1 MVQLVTRR
9 SALFLYGVLL
19 VLPTVVFGGL
29 LWLQLEKDYRTQ
41 MAAIP
46 GDTNDAARRLSD
58 AIEQRFEDFLE
69 RENQRPFYAYK
80 RLYFQ
85 PGTIGTD
92 LALSPSPL
100 ATGPAPGGILA
111 WFNCTFKSSSPTEPD
126 IEIFSGGRDAQP
138 GWAERR
144 TDLEQATAQLVWH
157 DLGEAQEYFLSRFTR
172 LGAMR
177 IDKLAL
183 PVAAIN
189 ASQEEDIECLIS
201 ELPAL
206 RGLQDEVQEIQVFS
220 FHCRFYRDKDGTP
233 RVVGARSVIIG
244 RNARLREMPSCF
256 ENIEWGVHMVQG
268 FFIDPEW
275 LFERLPTGLASQIL
289 DSSQQFFV
297 SGVTTRDEVEVPRTW
312 LQAGSVHAEIRPI
325 AELGFETYA
334 KEDADYGVLRVVAN
348 PHEIED
354 RYSSQRLHLLG
365 VAGMLVL
372 SLGTGL
378 ALLLRSVRRDL
389 EAAQRTENF
398 VAAITHELRTPLSA
412 IRMHGEMLQDGWIRD
427 DDKRSEYYR
436 RIVRETNRL
445 ETLVERVLEKSRL
458 ATSTA
463 RPEPGDLNDVV
474 SSLEPSLLGSRSAQ
488 PAQDVVFD
496 LAPDLPD
503 ALIVPDGVRSI
514 VTNLVENA
522 RKYAPVSSNPA
533 GAEPIRV
540 ATFLANGHPV
550 LEVSDRGPGIPREE
564 RSRVF
569 DAFYRVGNESTRTT
583 KGTGLGLHLV
593 ALHCQTMNAAV
604 QVLDREGGG
613 TVFRVTFMQVKDSGG
628 QAAVA

>member
-1 MVQLVTRR
+1 LVQLVTRR
-9 SALFLYGVLL
+9 SALVLYGVLL

-29 LWLQLEKDYRTQ
+29 LWFQLEKDHRTQ

-46 GDTNDAARRLSD
+46 GDTTDAARRLSD
-58 AIEQRFEDFLE
+58 AIEQRIEDFLE

-111 WFNCTFKSSSPTEPD
+111 WFNCTFKSSRPAEPD
-126 IEIFSGGRDAQP
+126 IQIYSGGRDTQP

-144 TDLEQATAQLVWH
+144 ADLERATSQLVWH
-157 DLGEAQEYFLSRFTR
+157 DLGEAQEYFFSRFTR

-177 IDKLAL
+177 IEKLAL

-189 ASQEEDIECLIS
+189 ASQEEDIECLIT

-206 RGLQDEVQEIQVFS
+206 RGLQDEIQEIQVFS
-220 FHCRFYRDKDGTP
+220 FHCRFYREKDGTP

-244 RNARLREMPSCF
+244 RNTHLRQMPSCF

-275 LFERLPTGLASQIL
+275 IFEKLPSTLASQIL

-297 SGVTTRDEVEVPRTW
+297 SGVTTRPQTEPPRMR
-312 LQAGSVHAEIRPI
+312 LQGGSVQAEIRPV
-325 AELGFETYA
+325 AELGFETYS
-334 KEDADYGVLRVVAN
+334 KEDEDYGLLRVVAN
-348 PHEIED
+348 PHEIEE
-354 RYSSQRLHLLG
+354 RYRTQRMHLLG
-365 VAGMLVL
+365 VAAMLVL

-389 EAAQRTENF
+389 MAAQRTENF

-427 DDKRSEYYR
+427 EDKRSEYYR

-458 ATSTA
+458 ATSSA

-474 SSLEPSLLGSRSAQ
+474 SSLEHSLLGSRSAQ

-496 LAPDLPD
+496 LDPDLPD

-522 RKYAPVSSNPA
+522 RKYAPVSSSPS

-540 ATFLANGHPV
+540 ATLLANGNPV
-550 LEVSDRGPGIPREE
+550 LEVRDRGPGIPREE

-593 ALHCQTMNAAV
+593 ALHCQTMDATV

-613 TVFRVTFMQVKDSGG
+613 TVFRVTFVRAEDSGG
-628 QAAVA
+628 HASAA

>member
-1 MVQLVTRR
+1 M
-9 SALFLYGVLL
+9 LL

-29 LWLQLEKDYRTQ
+29 LWLQLEEDHLTQ

-46 GDTNDAARRLSD
+46 GDTNDAARRLSEALENRVED
-58 AIEQRFEDFLE
+58 LLQRES
-69 RENQRPFYAYK
+69 QRPFYVYK
-80 RLYFQ
+80 HHYFP

-100 ATGPAPGGILA
+100 ATGPAPEGIQA
-111 WFNCTFKSSSPTEPD
+111 WFNCTFKQSRPQQPD
-126 IEIFSGGRDAQP
+126 IEIFSGGRELQP
-138 GWAERR
+138 NWPERR
-144 TDLEQATAQLVWH
+144 EDLVRATSQLLLH
-157 DLGEAQEYFLSRFTR
+157 DLGEAQENILLGFTR
-172 LGAMR
+172 LGALR
-177 IDKLAL
+177 TDKLAL

-206 RGLQDEVQEIQVFS
+206 QNLQDEIQEIQIFS
-220 FHCRFYRDKDGTP
+220 FHCRFYREKDGTP
-233 RVVGARSVIIG
+233 RVVGARSVMIG
-244 RNARLREMPSCF
+244 KNPRLREMPPCF

-275 LFERLPTGLASQIL
+275 LFERLPSGLASQIL

-297 SGVTTRDEVEVPRTW
+297 SGVTTRPESALPRMR
-312 LQAGSVHAEIRPI
+312 LQEGSVQAEIRPI
-325 AELGFETYA
+325 QELGFETYS
-334 KEDADYGVLRVVAN
+334 KEDEDYGLLRVVVN
-348 PHEIED
+348 PDNIED
-354 RYSSQRLHLLG
+354 RYRTQRLHLLG
-365 VAGMLVL
+365 VAAMLVL

-389 EAAQRTENF
+389 EAASRTENF

-412 IRMHGEMLQDGWIRD
+412 IRMHGEMLQDGWIKD
-427 DDKRSEYYR
+427 DDKRAEYYR

-458 ATSTA
+458 ATSPA
-463 RPEPGDLNDVV
+463 RPEPGDLNAVV
-474 SSLEPSLLGSRSAQ
+474 SSLEPALLGSRSAQ

-503 ALIVPDGVRSI
+503 ALLVPDGVRSI

-522 RKYAPVSSNPA
+522 RKYAPVPSSSP

-540 ATFLANGHPV
+540 ATLLADGDPV
-550 LEVSDRGPGIPREE
+550 LEVRDRGPGIPREE

-569 DAFYRVGNESTRTT
+569 DAFYRIGNEGTRTT

-593 ALHCQTMNAAV
+593 ALHCQTMDAAV

-613 TVFRVTFMQVKDSGG
+613 TVFRVTFVHAKDSGG
-628 QAAVA
+628 HASVA

>member
-9 SALFLYGVLL
+9 SALVLYGVLL

-29 LWLQLEKDYRTQ
+29 LWLQLEEDHRTQ

-46 GDTNDAARRLSD
+46 GSTQDAARRLSE
-58 AIEQRFEDFLE
+58 ALE
-69 RENQRPFYAYK
+69 RRIEDLIQRESQRPFYVYK
-80 RLYFQ
+80 QVYFQ
-85 PGTIGTD
+85 PGTIGTE

-100 ATGPAPGGILA
+100 ATGPAPEGILA
-111 WFNCTFKSSSPTEPD
+111 WFNCRFKNYQSTPTE
-126 IEIFSGGRDAQP
+126 IEIFSGGKDVQP

-144 TDLEQATAQLVWH
+144 ADLQRATAQLVRH
-157 DLGEAQEYFLSRFTR
+157 DLGEARENFLSYFRR
-172 LGAMR
+172 MGAVR

-189 ASQEEDIECLIS
+189 ASQEEDIECLAN

-206 RGLQDEVQEIQVFS
+206 RGLQDEVQNIQVYS
-220 FHCRFYRDKDGTP
+220 FYCRFYRDENGIP
-233 RVVGARSVIIG
+233 RVLGARSVIIG
-244 RNARLREMPSCF
+244 KNARLREMPPCW
-256 ENIEWGVHMVQG
+256 ENIESGVRMVQG
-268 FFIDPEW
+268 FYLDPEW
-275 LFERLPTGLASQIL
+275 LFEKLPSGLASQIL

-297 SGVTTRDEVEVPRTW
+297 SGATTGRESPPLSRI
-312 LQAGSVHAEIRPI
+312 QAGSVQAEIRPI
-325 AELGFETYA
+325 KELGFETYA
-334 KEDADYGVLRVVAN
+334 KDDENYGLLRVVVN
-348 PHEIED
+348 PHVLED
-354 RYSSQRLHLLG
+354 RYRTQRLHLLG
-365 VAGMLVL
+365 VAAMLVL

-427 DDKRSEYYR
+427 DTKRSEYYR

-458 ATSTA
+458 ATSSA
-463 RPEPGDLNDVV
+463 RPEPGDLN
-474 SSLEPSLLGSRSAQ
+474 SIIQSLEPSLLGSKGSD
-488 PAQDVVFD
+488 PTVDVVFD
-496 LAPDLPD
+496 LSPDLPD
-503 ALIVPDGVRSI
+503 ALLVPEGVRSI

-522 RKYAPVSSNPA
+522 RKYAPVQSAGAN

-540 ATFLANGHPV
+540 ATLSLNGDPV
-550 LEVSDRGPGIPREE
+550 LEVRDRGPGIPREE

-569 DAFYRVGNESTRTT
+569 DAFYRIGNESTRTT

-593 ALHCQTMNAAV
+593 ALHCQTMDAEV

-613 TVFRVTFMQVKDSGG
+613 TVFRVTFERAEDGVHPHP
-628 QAAVA
+628 